1 MCSGLRNGGDVPMGE
16 VIRVAVSVSAII
28 LLAVVLIIM
37 MRGGS
42 LKAGPALVAMLFGF
56 FLASTGASDEIQQF
70 LNSLSDAIAALHF

>member
-1 MCSGLRNGGDVPMGE
+1 MCSGCDEPTEE

-28 LLAVVLIIM
+28 LLAVILIIM

-42 LKAGPALVAMLFGF
+42 LKAGPMLVAMLFGF